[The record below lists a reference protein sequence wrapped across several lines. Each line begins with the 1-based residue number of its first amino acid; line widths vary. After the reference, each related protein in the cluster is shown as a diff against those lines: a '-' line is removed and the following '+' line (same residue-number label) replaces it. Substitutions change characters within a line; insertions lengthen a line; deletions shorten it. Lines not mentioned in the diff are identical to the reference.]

1 MTAQVSS
8 SFDVIRAIDG
18 GAQYMNR
25 VEVADGAY
33 IDGAGISELLD
44 YYPPEGGT
52 ITVVSSLIGWMN
64 HVAGST
70 IVSVWDGEDR
80 NRFFLPVKHDG
91 ARLVLRGW
99 PDRAVVSNGWLQ
111 EERERG
117 LIVIRQE
124 LPPGHDEEE
133 SVGQPVEAP
142 AHYVWIGGAI
152 LERGGPERTGD
163 LQSWDVLDA
172 IAPDDPH
179 VWNALKYLTRLGR
192 KGEASSR
199 IVDLRKARTY
209 LDRAIIR
216 EERNDTE

>member
-1 MTAQVSS
+1 MTIQVSS
-8 SFDVIRAIDG
+8 SLGVIRAIDG
-18 GAQYMNR
+18 GAQYMSR

-33 IDGAGISELLD
+33 IDSAGIPERLD
-44 YYPPEGGT
+44 YYPPKGGT
-52 ITVVSSLIGWMN
+52 ITVASSLSGWLN
-64 HVAGST
+64 HVSGST

-80 NRFFLPVKHDG
+80 NQFFLPSGHDG
-91 ARLVLRGW
+91 ARLILRGW
-99 PDRAVVSNGWLQ
+99 PDRAVASNRWLQ

-124 LPPGHDEEE
+124 LSPGRGGED
-133 SVGQPVEAP
+133 SGDQPVEAP
-142 AHYVWIGGAI
+142 AHYVWLGGAI

-179 VWNALKYLTRLGR
+179 VWNAMKYLIRLGR
-192 KGEASSR
+192 KGGKSRR

-209 LDRAIIR
+209 LDRAISR
-216 EERNDTE
+216 EENSNGE